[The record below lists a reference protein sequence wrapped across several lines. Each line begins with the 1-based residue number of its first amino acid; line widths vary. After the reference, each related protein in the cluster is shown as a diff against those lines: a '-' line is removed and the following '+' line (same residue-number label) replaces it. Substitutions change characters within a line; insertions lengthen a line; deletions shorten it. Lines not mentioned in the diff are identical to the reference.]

1 MYRKILVAVDGSSTS
16 EEALV
21 SAARLARALSAR
33 LRIMHVTDSPYDYPD
48 VMYGHVPGD
57 VEELRDAW
65 HKAGQEVIDRAV
77 VAALREG
84 CAAEP
89 RLVEGSGSVHV
100 SEHVVEEARAW
111 GADIIV
117 VGASGRRGVKRLLL
131 GSVAEGVAR
140 LARVPV
146 LLVRAPN
153 ASS

>member
-1 MYRKILVAVDGSSTS
+1 
-16 EEALV
+16 
-21 SAARLARALSAR
+21 
-33 LRIMHVTDSPYDYPD
+33 
-48 VMYGHVPGD
+48 
-57 VEELRDAW
+57 
-65 HKAGQEVIDRAV
+65 
-77 VAALREG
+77 
-84 CAAEP
+84 
-89 RLVEGSGSVHV
+89 VHV

>member
-16 EEALV
+16 EAALV
-21 SAARLARALSAR
+21 SAARLARALSAS
-33 LRIMHVTDSPYDYPD
+33 LRIIHVTDSPYDYPD

-57 VEELRDAW
+57 LEELHEAW

-77 VAALREG
+77 AVALREG
-84 CAAEP
+84 CAGEP
-89 RLVEGSGSVHV
+89 RLVEGGAHV
-100 SEHVVEEARAW
+100 SEQVVEEARVW

-146 LLVRAPN
+146 LLVRAPI
-153 ASS
+153 ACS

>member
-57 VEELRDAW
+57 VEELHEAW

-77 VAALREG
+77 AVALREG

-89 RLVEGSGSVHV
+89 RLVEGNGAHA
-100 SEHVVEEARAW
+100 SEQVVEEARAW

-146 LLVRAPN
+146 LLVRAPT
-153 ASS
+153 A

>member
-16 EEALV
+16 EAALV
-21 SAARLARALSAR
+21 SAARLACALSAH

-57 VEELRDAW
+57 LEELHEAW

-77 VAALREG
+77 AVALREG
-84 CAAEP
+84 CAGEP
-89 RLVEGSGSVHV
+89 RLVEGSGG
-100 SEHVVEEARAW
+100 EHVVEEARVW

-146 LLVRAPN
+146 LLVRASI
-153 ASS
+153 ACS